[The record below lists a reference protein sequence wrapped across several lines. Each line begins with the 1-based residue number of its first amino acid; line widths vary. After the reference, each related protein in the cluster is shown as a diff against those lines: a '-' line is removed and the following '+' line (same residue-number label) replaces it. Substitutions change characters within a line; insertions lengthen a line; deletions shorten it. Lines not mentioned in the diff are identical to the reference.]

1 VSRRQKV
8 FSLICAFF
16 VAYGSLRLA
25 FGHLDATA
33 TVLSVASVIAGLTNL
48 VCTGLVVYRGRQ
60 R

>member
-1 VSRRQKV
+1 MTRGQKILV
-8 FSLICAFF
+8 ASSALF

-25 FGHLDATA
+25 LGHLGPASI
-33 TVLSVASVIAGLTNL
+33 VLSVVSVIAGLTNL